1 MEQTT
6 RSRAKTDDTTDR
18 PGVAGRARG
27 QVHTLEA
34 VVAAMLLLTSVIFA
48 LQMTSVTPLSASTSS
63 QHVENQQH
71 AVAEGVLAG
80 AADSGALERAVLF
93 WNATGDRFH
102 DTTDGRYYTR
112 GPPDNDFGDA
122 LDRAF
127 GRRGI
132 AYNVYVTF
140 QVGDGRT
147 TQTQPMVYVGKP
159 SDNAVR
165 ATRTVVVSN
174 DAVLRD
180 SDGDRTGTRIAET
193 SSSFYAPDVVN
204 GSVYNSLRV
213 EVVAWR
219 I

>member
-1 MEQTT
+1 MPPAS
-6 RSRAKTDDTTDR
+6 SRAGTDDA
-18 PGVAGRARG
+18 AGPSGLAGHARG

-63 QHVENQQH
+63 QHVENQQQ
-71 AVAEGVLAG
+71 AAAEGVLAG

-93 WNATGDRFH
+93 WNETGERFH
-102 DTTDGRYYTR
+102 NATEGRYYTR

-122 LDRAF
+122 LDRVF
-127 GRRGI
+127 GTRGI
-132 AYNVYVTF
+132 AYNVYVTY
-140 QVGDGRT
+140 QAGDGSATRR
-147 TQTQPMVYVGKP
+147 QRMVYVGEP

-165 ATRTVVVSN
+165 ASRTVVVSN
-174 DAVLRD
+174 EAVLRD
-180 SDGDRTGTRIAET
+180 SDGNRTGTRVAET
-193 SSSFYAPDVVN
+193 SDFYAPDVAS

>member
-1 MEQTT
+1 MEPTT
-6 RSRAKTDDTTDR
+6 RSRAGTGDTTDR
-18 PGVAGRARG
+18 PGLAGRARG

-80 AADSGALERAVLF
+80 AADDGTLERAVLL

-102 DTTDGRYYTR
+102 DATNGRYYTR

-127 GRRGI
+127 GTRGI
-132 AYNVYVTF
+132 AYNVHVSF
-140 QVGDGRT
+140 QAGDGST
-147 TQTQPMVYVGKP
+147 TRRQRMVYVGEP

-174 DAVLRD
+174 DAILRD

-193 SSSFYAPDVVN
+193 SSFYAPDVVN